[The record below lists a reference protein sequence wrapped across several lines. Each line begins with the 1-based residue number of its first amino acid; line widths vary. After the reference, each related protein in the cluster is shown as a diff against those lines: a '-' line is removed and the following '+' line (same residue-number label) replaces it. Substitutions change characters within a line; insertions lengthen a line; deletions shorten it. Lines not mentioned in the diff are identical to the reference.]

1 MSALDG
7 VGGGPPVSRTGGRDA
22 TNWTNA
28 APPPRGPAPTG
39 DFNSGA
45 VMGFDP
51 FAALVEA
58 AQGAGAPPAAGLQ
71 AQLLDWAAPTTRQ
84 FEAVSPARL
93 LPLLSQAVDR
103 LAEEAQRG
111 DELDQL
117 GAVAL
122 ERELRDHQAL
132 AERRA
137 TLINL

>member
-7 VGGGPPVSRTGGRDA
+7 VGRPPPVSGVRGRGAAERADA
-22 TNWTNA
+22 VRL
-28 APPPRGPAPTG
+28 PRGPAPAG
-39 DFNSGA
+39 DQIVG
-45 VMGFDP
+45 VPEFDA

-58 AQGAGAPPAAGLQ
+58 AHGAGAPPAAGLQ
-71 AQLLDWAAPTTRQ
+71 AQLLDWAAPATRQ
-84 FEAVSPARL
+84 FEAASPARL
-93 LPLLSQAVDR
+93 LPLLGLAVDR

-137 TLINL
+137 TMIEP

>member
-1 MSALDG
+1 MSGIQG
-7 VGGGPPVSRTGGRDA
+7 VSGSSSRIGEQRA
-22 TNWTNA
+22 TNRTDA
-28 APPPRGPAPTG
+28 APLPRGPAPTDDLG
-39 DFNSGA
+39 PSA
-45 VMGFDP
+45 TTEFDP
-51 FAALVEA
+51 FAALLEA

-71 AQLLDWAAPTTRQ
+71 VRLLDWAAPTTRQ

-93 LPLLSQAVDR
+93 LPLLGLAVDR

-137 TLINL
+137 TLIQP